1 MATQAD
7 VRRIVLS
14 LPATEQVSGRFAF
27 AVRRKGKLKEFV
39 WVWMERVTPKTAR
52 VADPRVIAA
61 RTASVEDRARRRAAA
76 EALAKPSMRLFEILL
91 LTVALTSPR
100 LSAQTLTITNATVID
115 VSNGAL
121 HRDQTIV
128 VDGNRI
134 VNVGAP
140 PAPVAARGRVV
151 DAKGMYVIPGLWDM
165 HTHAY
170 FGWNRDFGDSYVLP
184 LFIANGVTGIR
195 DMGSDLDAVLRAR
208 TAVAAHRLVGPR
220 MVVSGPMLDGPKAT
234 FAASIPVATP
244 EDGRKAVRMLK
255 RRGADFI
262 KIQSG
267 VPRQAYFAIADEAK
281 KRGTTFE
288 GHVPDAI
295 RASEA
300 IAAGQR
306 TFEHLIGI
314 FEASTPDEDTFLTR
328 RYGAGQEPSANK
340 SLAAF
345 LDRYDPAR
353 EKIIVERLAANRV
366 WQCPTLFWERGQW
379 LVDVIDYLKDP
390 DIAFTP
396 RTWIEE
402 KYPSS
407 QKAILE
413 TMDADPLEVRRRFV
427 DHELA
432 VVRTLHAAGVPFL
445 AGTDTPAGVG
455 VTPGISLHLE
465 LQRFVAAGLTP
476 LEALQT
482 ATINPARFLGRLSDH
497 GSVLAGRLADLVIL
511 RANPLVDIA
520 NTRTIVG
527 VVADGTYRSQADIE
541 SLQARVKQTAARQ

>member
-1 MATQAD
+1 M
-7 VRRIVLS
+7 VRLLES
-14 LPATEQVSGRFAF
+14 
-27 AVRRKGKLKEFV
+27 
-39 WVWMERVTPKTAR
+39 
-52 VADPRVIAA
+52 
-61 RTASVEDRARRRAAA
+61 
-76 EALAKPSMRLFEILL
+76 LL
-91 LTVALTSPR
+91 LILALTSPR
-100 LSAQTLTITNATVID
+100 LSAQTLTIANATVID

-121 HRDQTIV
+121 RRDQTIV

-134 VNVGAP
+134 VSVGP
-140 PAPVAARGRVV
+140 SPAPVAARGQVV
-151 DAKGMYVIPGLWDM
+151 DVKGMYVIPGLWDM

-170 FGWNRDFGDSYVLP
+170 FGWSRDFGDSYVLP

-195 DMGSDLDAVLRAR
+195 DMGSDLDAVLRAQKD
-208 TAVAAHRLVGPR
+208 VAAHRLVGPR
-220 MVVSGPMLDGPKAT
+220 MVVSGPMLDGPRASY
-234 FAASIPVATP
+234 AASIAIATP
-244 EDGRKAVRMLK
+244 DDGRKAVRLLK
-255 RRGADFI
+255 RKGADFI

-267 VPRQAYFAIADEAK
+267 VPRDAYLAIADEAK
-281 KRGTTFE
+281 KQGLPFD

-314 FEASTPDEDTFLTR
+314 FEASTPDEDAFLSR
-328 RYGAGQEPSANK
+328 RYGAGKDPSSNK

-345 LDRYDPAR
+345 LDRYDPAL

-396 RTWIEE
+396 RTWIEK

-413 TMDADPLEVRRRFV
+413 SMDTDALAVRRRFV
-427 DHELA
+427 DHELD
-432 VVRTLHAAGVPFL
+432 VVRALHAAGVPFL
-445 AGTDTPAGVG
+445 AGTDTPAGVD

-465 LQRFVAAGLTP
+465 LQRLVAAGFTP

-482 ATINPARFLGRLSDH
+482 ATINPARFFGRMSDY
-497 GSVLAGRLADLVIL
+497 GSVQAGRVADLVIL
-511 RANPLVDIA
+511 RANPLDDIV
-520 NTRTIVG
+520 NTRTIAGLVT
-527 VVADGTYRSQADIE
+527 DGRYWPPIE
-541 SLQARVKQTAARQ
+541 IERLREHLKQIAAER

>member
-1 MATQAD
+1 LL
-7 VRRIVLS
+7 VL
-14 LPATEQVSGRFAF
+14 
-27 AVRRKGKLKEFV
+27 
-39 WVWMERVTPKTAR
+39 
-52 VADPRVIAA
+52 
-61 RTASVEDRARRRAAA
+61 
-76 EALAKPSMRLFEILL
+76 
-91 LTVALTSPR
+91 ALTSLS
-100 LSAQTLTITNATVID
+100 LSAQTLTIANATVID
-115 VSNGAL
+115 VSNGVL
-121 HRDQTIV
+121 RRDQTIV

-134 VNVGAP
+134 VSVGSS
-140 PAPVAARGRVV
+140 PAPAAARGQVV
-151 DAKGMYVIPGLWDM
+151 DARGMYVIPGLWDM

-170 FGWNRDFGDSYVLP
+170 FGWSRDFGDSYVLP

-208 TAVAAHRLVGPR
+208 KEVAAHRLVGPR
-220 MVVSGPMLDGPKAT
+220 MVVSGPMLDGPRAT
-234 FAASIPVATP
+234 YAASIAVATP
-244 EDGRKAVRMLK
+244 DDGRKAVRLLK
-255 RRGADFI
+255 VKGADFI

-267 VPRQAYFAIADEAK
+267 VPRDAYLAIADEAK
-281 KRGTTFE
+281 KQGLPFD

-314 FEASTPDEDTFLTR
+314 FEASTPDEDAFLSR
-328 RYGAGQEPSANK
+328 RYGAGKDPSANK

-353 EKIIVERLAANRV
+353 EKIIVERLAASRV

-396 RTWIEE
+396 RTWIEK

-413 TMDADPLEVRRRFV
+413 SMDTDALAVRRRFV
-427 DHELA
+427 DHELD
-432 VVRTLHAAGVPFL
+432 VVRALHAAGVPFL
-445 AGTDTPAGVG
+445 AGTDTPAGVD

-465 LQRFVAAGLTP
+465 LQRLVAAGLTP

-482 ATINPARFLGRLSDH
+482 ATINPARFFGKISDS
-497 GSVLAGRLADLVIL
+497 GSVQSGRVADLVIL
-511 RANPLVDIA
+511 RANPLDDIA
-520 NTRTIVG
+520 NTRTIAG
-527 VVADGTYRSQADIE
+527 VVADGRYWPPIE
-541 SLQARVKQTAARQ
+541 IERLREHVKQVAADR